1 MQTIV
6 LDGITVEVKDEQ
18 AAQIVSRHIKKL
30 QDEKADLVGKL
41 DKEAA
46 DKEEK
51 DEEVTRGKKDSEAK
65 DGTIAALTKELAD
78 AKAVNSPAVL
88 DALVKDRLVV
98 IDAAKKVMDQK
109 FITDN
114 KPLEQI
120 RREVVVAH
128 LGDAAAKE
136 LSDDGIKGAFL
147 HITKDAKKA
156 HGVNSL
162 ADSIARHNAATDHGG
177 GSSDAIAARDG
188 AYNERIKRGQ
198 DAWRQ
203 PMKSVA
209 NQ

>member
-1 MQTIV
+1 M
-6 LDGITVEVKDEQ
+6 
-18 AAQIVSRHIKKL
+18 
-30 QDEKADLVGKL
+30 
-41 DKEAA
+41 
-46 DKEEK
+46 
-51 DEEVTRGKKDSEAK
+51 
-65 DGTIAALTKELAD
+65 
-78 AKAVNSPAVL
+78 
-88 DALVKDRLVV
+88 
-98 IDAAKKVMDQK
+98 
-109 FITDN
+109 
-114 KPLEQI
+114 
-120 RREVVVAH
+120 VVAH